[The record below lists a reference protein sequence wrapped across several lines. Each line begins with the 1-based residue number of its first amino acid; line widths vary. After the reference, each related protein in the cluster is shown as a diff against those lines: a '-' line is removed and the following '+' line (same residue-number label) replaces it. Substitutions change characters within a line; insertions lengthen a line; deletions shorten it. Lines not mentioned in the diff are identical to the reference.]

1 MENVEQ
7 TIISQYANSPTIVQL
22 IQNMNEY
29 LDPRTNFQQFYDYIW
44 NVDTAQGFGLDI
56 LGRIVGVNRLLKIPG
71 VSKIF
76 GFKTPG
82 NPPAWQPFGFG
93 SFSRGA
99 SSTRSFA
106 LPDNAYRVL
115 VLAKALANIIATNS
129 RSLNQLIR
137 NMFPNRGRA
146 YVIDLGDMRMQ
157 YTFEFSVTVWEF
169 AMLTTSGVL
178 PSPAGVEVSVVV
190 IPKSMFFGFASENGS
205 PNNLLGFDQGVFY
218 DPELQ

>member
-22 IQNMNEY
+22 IQSMDEY
-29 LDPRTNFQQFYDYIW
+29 VDPRTNVQTFYDYIW

-56 LGRIVGVNRLLKIPG
+56 LGRIVGVSRLLKIPG
-71 VSKIF
+71 QSKIF
-76 GFKTPG
+76 GFRTPG
-82 NPPAWQPFGFG
+82 TQVWQPFGFG
-93 SFSRGA
+93 AFSRGA
-99 SSTRSFA
+99 SSIRSFP

-115 VLAKALANIIATNS
+115 VLAKALSNIIATNS
-129 RSLNQLIR
+129 KSLNHLVR
-137 NMFPNRGRA
+137 NMFPGRGRA
-146 YVIDLGDMRMQ
+146 YVIDLGGMRMQ

-178 PSPAGVEVSVVV
+178 PSPAGVDVSVVV
-190 IPKSMFFGFASENGS
+190 IPQQMFFGFASENGL
-205 PNNLLGFDQGVFY
+205 PNNLRGFDQGVFY